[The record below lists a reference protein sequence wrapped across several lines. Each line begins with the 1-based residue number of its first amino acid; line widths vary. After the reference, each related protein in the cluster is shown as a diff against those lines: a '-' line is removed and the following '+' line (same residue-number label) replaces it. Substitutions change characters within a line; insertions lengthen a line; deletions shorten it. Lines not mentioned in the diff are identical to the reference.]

1 MTEPIW
7 ISEAEVVELLD
18 LGEAIT
24 ALEQGLRQEA
34 RGKALNMT
42 KTHAAWGHNNLH
54 AIGAVFPGER
64 LAATKTWAHTE
75 RGATPLLV
83 VIDSEDG
90 SLKAIIEAFAL
101 GQMRTGGISGVATD
115 RLSAPDADDMAIIGT
130 GKQALLQIASV
141 AAVRRLKRL
150 RVFSPR
156 PDSRRQFV
164 DKVRAD
170 FDFEIV
176 DAASVEEAVRNA
188 PIITLV
194 TRATTPFLS
203 SSMVAHGAHI
213 NAVGAITLERAELG
227 QDVIARADRIV
238 ADSVSAV
245 QRLSS
250 ELVEHFGPPGPAWDV
265 VMPLCRLVA
274 DGEGRKAGDD
284 LTLFK
289 AMGVGISDL
298 SLGSV
303 ILTRARA
310 LGKGRPFP
318 HPVRAKPRLRP
329 SPAKAAA

>member
-1 MTEPIW
+1 MTDPLW

-18 LGEAIT
+18 LGEAIA
-24 ALEQGLRQEA
+24 ALEQGLRKEA
-34 RGKALNMT
+34 GGMALNMT
-42 KTHAAWGHNNLH
+42 KTHATWGHNNLH
-54 AIGAVFPGER
+54 AIGAVFPGEQ

-90 SLKAIIEAFAL
+90 SLKGIIEAFAL

-115 RLSAPDADDMAIIGT
+115 RLADRAADDMAVIGT
-130 GKQALLQIASV
+130 GKQALLQVASV
-141 AAVRRLKRL
+141 AAVRRIKRL

-156 PDSRRQFV
+156 PDSRRQFIE
-164 DKVRAD
+164 KVRAD
-170 FDFEIV
+170 FDFDIV
-176 DAASVEEAVRNA
+176 DAASVEQAVRNA

-194 TRATTPFLS
+194 TRATAPFLS
-203 SSMVAHGAHI
+203 SSMVTRGAHI
-213 NAVGAITLERAELG
+213 NAVGAITLERAELA

-238 ADSVSAV
+238 VDSVSAV

-250 ELVEHFGPPGPAWDV
+250 ELVEHFGSPGPAWDAV
-265 VMPLCRLVA
+265 TPLCRMVA
-274 DGEGRKAGDD
+274 DGKGREAGDD

-303 ILTRARA
+303 ILSRARA

-329 SPAKAAA
+329 SLAKTAA